1 VKKIIGLVICVLLIA
16 AFVLVGCAP
25 AATST
30 SPSSPAATTPAAA
43 KPIELRFSSHIPP
56 FAPQVALYK
65 EWAEE
70 INKNT
75 NGQVKITVYAGGTLL
90 QPMDVITGIKS
101 NIADMAE
108 VINEMVANERPLTP
122 ILNLPFMGLGDWQNA
137 KQIMDKLSADY
148 PALANEWKDFKTLFR
163 IIRTGTMIHDKTAIR
178 VPTDLKGK
186 KIQATG
192 ILADIVNA
200 QGGSAVTLNIP
211 DWFTSLDRGLI
222 EGMFMDIGAVYEVKV
237 YTMMPNH
244 TDFPKGMSV
253 NIGQAIM
260 NLDTWNKLPPN
271 VQKVIDD
278 ASAKLTTKIA
288 QMTVDVNAGYIA
300 NIKKEGGHNF
310 IMLSQDEADKWFAA
324 ASTEH
329 QKYLAKAEAK
339 GMPAK
344 AIYEAA
350 LKLAGGK

>member
-1 VKKIIGLVICVLLIA
+1 MCVVFIAVVILA
-16 AFVLVGCAP
+16 GCAAP
-25 AATST
+25 APTTSA
-30 SPSSPAATTPAAA
+30 PASPAATTPAAV

-75 NGQVKITVYAGGTLL
+75 NGQVKITVYPGGQLM

-122 ILNLPFMGLGDWQNA
+122 ILSLPFMGLGDWQNG
-137 KQIMDKLSADY
+137 KQIMDKLTTDF
-148 PALANEWKDFKTLFR
+148 PALNNEWKDFKTLFR
-163 IIRTGTMIHDKTAIR
+163 IIRTGTGIHDKSPIR
-178 VPTDLKGK
+178 VPSDLKGK
-186 KIQATG
+186 KVIATG
-192 ILADIVNA
+192 MIADIVNG

-211 DWFTSLDRGLI
+211 DWYTSLDRGLV

-237 YTMMPNH
+237 YTLMKNH
-244 TDFPKGMSV
+244 TDFPKGMSF
-253 NIGQAIM
+253 NIGQTVM

-271 VQKVIDD
+271 VQKVIDE
-278 ASAKLTTKIA
+278 ASVKITTKIA
-288 QMTVDVNAGYIA
+288 QTTVEVNTGYVA
-300 NIKKEGGHNF
+300 AIKKEGGHEF
-310 IMLSQDEADKWFAA
+310 IMLTQAEADKWFDVAV
-324 ASTEH
+324 TEH

-339 GMPAK
+339 GLPAK

-350 LKLAGGK
+350 LKLARGK